1 MSKQNQKHWQKT
13 PKDSPR
19 IVYKTFSHPC
29 TQAKKIPSAI
39 LKLVLFLFL
48 ILCQAYFL
56 FRLLCVWFVL
66 ICCTFIILCVFIFCI
81 FIVLFTLFCK
91 PKRQKPLLSFFRHR
105 GHVIDN
111 VNLHSSD
118 AWFKLTFIQ
127 TLHWPRVNFLLISIP
142 ITMNFDPDHD
152 IFRSRVNRMSKFSR
166 SRKCELL
173 WNFGRKIEILV
184 ANATVWVATWS
195 SVMWKILGYKRTE

>member
-1 MSKQNQKHWQKT
+1 MQPAGLEAYSCGSWMAFGHPAYLTVRFWENQRSTTALVLNSSIGGPSLLILISASTVVGSKQLRTSLFMRLTALMVLSHW
-13 PKDSPR
+13 
-19 IVYKTFSHPC
+19 
-29 TQAKKIPSAI
+29 A
-39 LKLVLFLFL
+39 
-48 ILCQAYFL
+48 
-56 FRLLCVWFVL
+56 LL
-66 ICCTFIILCVFIFCI
+66 TGS
-81 FIVLFTLFCK
+81 K
-91 PKRQKPLLSFFRHR
+91 PKRQKPWLSFFRHR

-152 IFRSRVNRMSKFSR
+152 KFRSRDDRMSKFSR

-173 WNFGRKIEILV
+173 WNRFSRNLEH
-184 ANATVWVATWS
+184 W
-195 SVMWKILGYKRTE
+195 